1 MSNTEMVLILAVKIL
16 SYVFIAGI
24 TGVLIWFL
32 YLGFCGGHLQ
42 ALWRVITAKK
52 SKEIMDLDKSQGGQY
67 DFSEEACKL
76 SPKTEKVLEDL
87 NMADPNKT
95 KSRAKTF
102 KMWFE
107 SFRK

>member
-24 TGVLIWFL
+24 TGLGIWFL

-42 ALWRVITAKK
+42 SLWRVITAKR
-52 SKEIMDLDKSQGGQY
+52 SKEIMDLDKSRGGRY
-67 DFSEEACKL
+67 DFSEESCKL

-87 NMADPNKT
+87 HMNDPNKT
-95 KSRAKTF
+95 KSAKTF
-102 KMWFE
+102 K
-107 SFRK
+107 

>member
-1 MSNTEMVLILAVKIL
+1 MSNSAMALILLVKIL

-24 TGVLIWFL
+24 TGVGIWFL

-42 ALWRVITAKK
+42 SLWRVITAKR
-52 SKEIMDLDKSQGGQY
+52 SKEIMDLDKSRGGRY
-67 DFSEEACKL
+67 DFSEESCKL

-87 NMADPNKT
+87 NMADLNKT
-95 KSRAKTF
+95 KSHAKTF